1 MAEKI
6 QGEAKTARQ
15 RIVEYLEN
23 MKEPRSV
30 TDIARMVGNERSEN
44 IIADIN
50 HALKSL
56 KSKGITFKIM
66 PATCKKCNFI
76 FKQTKLEVKVPSK
89 CPGCKGE
96 LINPPILQK
105 K

>member
-6 QGEAKTARQ
+6 EGEAKTARQ
-15 RIVEYLEN
+15 RIAEYLEN
-23 MKEPRSV
+23 MKDPRSI
-30 TDIARMVGNERSEN
+30 TDIARMAGSDRTEN
-44 IIADIN
+44 VIADIN

-56 KSKGITFKIM
+56 KAKGITFKIM

>member
-1 MAEKI
+1 MAEQIK
-6 QGEAKTARQ
+6 EEVKTVRQ

-23 MKEPRSV
+23 MNEPRSV
-30 TDIARMVGNERSEN
+30 SDIARMVGSDRSEN
-44 IIADIN
+44 VIDEIN
-50 HALKSL
+50 HALKTL
-56 KSKGITFKIM
+56 KAKSVTVKIM

-76 FKQTKLEVKVPSK
+76 FKQTKLEVKIPSK
-89 CPGCKGE
+89 CPKCKAE